1 MLDAKLSLGLQML
14 LTPLSMRFDGAEPNE
29 RVLMNPI
36 PSIARGKR
44 LTAGVALAAAA
55 SLVLAACGGG
65 GDTGTPGAEGTEG
78 GGGGED
84 VAVTLITKTSTNP
97 FFIAMQEGAK
107 AAGEKNGVSIT
118 TAAGKADGDTDTQVK
133 AIEAAVARGD
143 KGILITPAAE
153 GVNSAIE
160 QARDAGLYVIALD
173 TPPNPPDTVDITFAT
188 DNFKAGEL
196 IGKWA
201 AGQMNGKKATIAMLD
216 LFNDKIVSVDV
227 NRDQG
232 FLTGMGIDVK
242 DKQKNGD
249 EDKTGKYTGGKGG
262 DYEIVCN
269 EPTQGAS
276 DEGKTAMENCLSK
289 SKNINLVY
297 TINEPSAGGAAE
309 ALDAAGVKATVVSVD
324 GGCDPGLK
332 LVKEGV
338 IGATSQQ
345 YPVKMAELGV
355 EAIKKIAD
363 SDGQDK
369 PAVTPGLDFY
379 DTGVAL
385 VTDKKVEGVESI
397 SVAEGE
403 KLCWGK

>member
-1 MLDAKLSLGLQML
+1 MKYLPPNRRGTRLG
-14 LTPLSMRFDGAEPNE
+14 A
-29 RVLMNPI
+29 
-36 PSIARGKR
+36 
-44 LTAGVALAAAA
+44 ALALTAAA
-55 SLVLAACGGG
+55 SLMFAACGGG
-65 GDTGTPGAEGTEG
+65 GDTGAPGAEASGEG
-78 GGGGED
+78 GGGD

-143 KGILITPAAE
+143 QGILITPAAA

-160 QARDAGLYVIALD
+160 NARNSGLYVIALD
-173 TPPNPPDTVDITFAT
+173 TPPDPPDTVDITFAT

-196 IGKWA
+196 IGQWA
-201 AGQMNGKKATIAMLD
+201 AGQMDGKKATIAMLD

-232 FLTGMGIDVK
+232 FLTGMGIDVA
-242 DKQKNGD
+242 DKMKNGD
-249 EDKTGKYTGGKGG
+249 EAKTGKYTGGKGG

-289 SKNINLVY
+289 SKDINLVY
-297 TINEPSAGGAAE
+297 SINEPSGAGGAE
-309 ALDAAGVKATVVSVD
+309 ALNAAGIKDAIVVSVD

-355 EAIKKIAD
+355 EAIKKIAE
-363 SDGQDK
+363 GGEK
-369 PAVTPGLDFY
+369 PANSPGLDFY

-403 KLCWGK
+403 KLCWG

>member
-1 MLDAKLSLGLQML
+1 MKYLPPNRRGSRLAAGLA
-14 LTPLSMRFDGAEPNE
+14 LT
-29 RVLMNPI
+29 
-36 PSIARGKR
+36 
-44 LTAGVALAAAA
+44 AAA
-55 SLVLAACGGG
+55 SLMFAACGGG
-65 GDTGTPGAEGTEG
+65 GDTGAPGAEASGEG
-78 GGGGED
+78 GGGD

-143 KGILITPAAE
+143 QGILITPAAA

-160 QARDAGLYVIALD
+160 NARNSGLYVIALD
-173 TPPNPPDTVDITFAT
+173 TPPDPPDTVDITFAT

-201 AGQMNGKKATIAMLD
+201 AAQMDGKKATIAMLD

-232 FLTGMGIDVK
+232 FLTGMGIDVA
-242 DKQKNGD
+242 DKMKNGD
-249 EDKTGKYTGGKGG
+249 EAKTGKYTGGKGG

-289 SKNINLVY
+289 SKDINLVY
-297 TINEPSAGGAAE
+297 SINEPSGAGGAE
-309 ALDAAGVKATVVSVD
+309 ALNAAGIKDAIVVSVD

-355 EAIKKIAD
+355 EAIKKIAE
-363 SDGQDK
+363 GGEK
-369 PAVTPGLDFY
+369 PANSPGLDFY

-403 KLCWGK
+403 KLCWG

>member
-1 MLDAKLSLGLQML
+1 MKYLPPNRRGTRLG
-14 LTPLSMRFDGAEPNE
+14 A
-29 RVLMNPI
+29 
-36 PSIARGKR
+36 
-44 LTAGVALAAAA
+44 ALALTAAA
-55 SLVLAACGGG
+55 SLMFAACGGG
-65 GDTGTPGAEGTEG
+65 GDTGAPGAEASGEG
-78 GGGGED
+78 GGGD

-143 KGILITPAAE
+143 QGILITPAAA

-160 QARDAGLYVIALD
+160 NARNSGLYVIALD
-173 TPPNPPDTVDITFAT
+173 TPPDPPDTVDITFAT

-201 AGQMNGKKATIAMLD
+201 AAQMDGKKATIAMLD

-232 FLTGMGIDVK
+232 FLTGMGIDVA
-242 DKQKNGD
+242 DKLKNGD
-249 EDKTGKYTGGKGG
+249 EAKTGKYTGGKGG

-289 SKNINLVY
+289 SKDINLVY
-297 TINEPSAGGAAE
+297 SINEPSGAGGAE
-309 ALDAAGVKATVVSVD
+309 ALNAAGIKDAIVVSVD

-355 EAIKKIAD
+355 EAIKKIAE
-363 SDGQDK
+363 GGEK
-369 PAVTPGLDFY
+369 PANSPGLDFY

-403 KLCWGK
+403 KLCWG

>member
-1 MLDAKLSLGLQML
+1 MIG
-14 LTPLSMRFDGAEPNE
+14 GAFNE
-29 RVLMNPI
+29 RII
-36 PSIARGKR
+36 PMKYLPPNRRGTR
-44 LTAGVALAAAA
+44 LGAALALTAAA
-55 SLVLAACGGG
+55 SLMFAACGGG
-65 GDTGTPGAEGTEG
+65 GTGEP
-78 GGGGED
+78 GGEATGGAAEP

-97 FFIAMQEGAK
+97 FFITMQKGAEEAGK
-107 AAGEKNGVSIT
+107 ANNVTIT
-118 TAAGKADGDTDTQVK
+118 TAAGKADGDEATQIQ
-133 AIEAAVARGD
+133 AIEAAIARGD
-143 KGILITPAAE
+143 SGILITPATD
-153 GVNSAIE
+153 GVNPAIT

-201 AGQMNGKKATIAMLD
+201 AEQMNGEKANIALLD
-216 LFNDKIVSVDV
+216 LFNDKVATVDF

-232 FLTGMGIDVK
+232 FLTGMGIDVA
-242 DKQKNGD
+242 DKMKNGD
-249 EDKTGKYTGGKGG
+249 EAKTGKYTGGKGG
-262 DYEIVCN
+262 DYEIFCN
-269 EPTQGAS
+269 EPTQGAA
-276 DEGKTAMENCLSK
+276 DGGKTAMETCLAK
-289 SKNINLVY
+289 SKDINLVY
-297 TINEPSAGGAAE
+297 TINEPAAGGAAE
-309 ALDAAGVKATVVSVD
+309 ALNAAGVKALIVSVD

-355 EAIKKIAD
+355 EAIAKFKAT
-363 SDGQDK
+363 GEK
-369 PAVTPGLDFY
+369 PEVTPGLDFY

>member
-1 MLDAKLSLGLQML
+1 MIGGALHERIIPMKYLPPNRRGTRLG
-14 LTPLSMRFDGAEPNE
+14 A
-29 RVLMNPI
+29 
-36 PSIARGKR
+36 
-44 LTAGVALAAAA
+44 ALALTAAA
-55 SLVLAACGGG
+55 SLMFAACGGG
-65 GDTGTPGAEGTEG
+65 GTGEPGGEATG
-78 GGGGED
+78 GGAAEP

-97 FFIAMQEGAK
+97 FFITMQKGAEEAGK
-107 AAGEKNGVSIT
+107 ANNVTIT
-118 TAAGKADGDTDTQVK
+118 TAAGKADGDEATQIQ
-133 AIEAAVARGD
+133 AIEAAIARGD
-143 KGILITPAAE
+143 SGILITPATD
-153 GVNSAIE
+153 GVNPAIT

-201 AGQMNGKKATIAMLD
+201 AEQMNGQKANIALLD
-216 LFNDKIVSVDV
+216 LFNDKVATVDF

-232 FLTGMGIDVK
+232 FLTGMGIDVA
-242 DKQKNGD
+242 DKMKNGD
-249 EDKTGKYTGGKGG
+249 EAKTGKYTAGKGG
-262 DYEIVCN
+262 DYEIFCN
-269 EPTQGAS
+269 EPTQGAA
-276 DEGKTAMENCLSK
+276 DGGKTAMETCLAK
-289 SKNINLVY
+289 SKDINLVY
-297 TINEPSAGGAAE
+297 TINEPAAGGAAE
-309 ALDAAGVKATVVSVD
+309 ALNAAGVKATIVSVD
-324 GGCDPGLK
+324 GGCDPGLV

-355 EAIKKIAD
+355 EAIAKFKAT
-363 SDGQDK
+363 GEK
-369 PAVTPGLDFY
+369 PEVTPGLDFY